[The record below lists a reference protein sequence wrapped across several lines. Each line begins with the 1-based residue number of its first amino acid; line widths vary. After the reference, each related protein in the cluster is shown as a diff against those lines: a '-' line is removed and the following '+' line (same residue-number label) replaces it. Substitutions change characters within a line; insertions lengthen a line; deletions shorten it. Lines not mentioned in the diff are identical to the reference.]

1 MNQLTMS
8 KQKTENAWKI
18 IRESQRL
25 FMQRRDRQKKITV
38 NAIRTHC
45 KHCGTYQKRLKKC
58 ILKIPKVRNIVQD
71 INGDK
76 DYRMILL
83 NEDITLTADQNKFIA
98 SIGGEIETNYEVKL
112 GYDHFS
118 TQEILRQILPPNI
131 VDVPSHFETA
141 GHIAHF
147 NLRDEL
153 LPYKKIIGDVI
164 IDKNKNIRT
173 VVNKT
178 SSIATE
184 FRTFPMEVISGENN
198 LNCQLNESGCKFKFN
213 FEKVYWNSRLQKE
226 HDTVVKAILSSNKTQ
241 NDVVCDMMCGIG
253 PFAIPLAK
261 KGVKVYANDLNPESY
276 KYLVSNKI
284 LNKINDDML
293 MCSNL
298 DGRDFVRKLRQD
310 GKTFTHVLMNLP
322 ALGIEFLDVFV
333 DGCMSDWPD
342 DVELPLVHT
351 YCFSKSPTPQKDVVE
366 RVEKVLGYNPIQNY
380 EKEVRIV
387 RDVAPNKL
395 MLCAEFRLLKV
406 GSGIKNDE
414 KNKNNSTKRKLNDV
428 VGSGNKKSKK

>member
-1 MNQLTMS
+1 MNVIP
-8 KQKTENAWKI
+8 KKDFIRKI
-18 IRESQRL
+18 I
-25 FMQRRDRQKKITV
+25 V

-45 KHCGTYQKRLKKC
+45 KHCGTFQKRLRQC

-71 INGDK
+71 VNGDK
-76 DYRMILL
+76 NYRMILL
-83 NEDITLTADQNKFIA
+83 NENVTLTKDQNEFIA
-98 SIGGEIETNYEVKL
+98 SIGGEIETNYELKL

-118 TQEILRQILPPNI
+118 TQEILRHILPDT
-131 VDVPSHFETA
+131 VTEVPSHFETV

-147 NLRDEL
+147 NLREEL

-198 LNCQLNESGCKFKFN
+198 LNVIQNESGCRFKFN
-213 FEKVYWNSRLQKE
+213 FADVYWNSRLQKE
-226 HDTVVKAILSSNKTQ
+226 HDTVVKSILASNNKA
-241 NDVVCDMMCGIG
+241 NEVVCDMMCGIG

-261 KGVKVYANDLNPESY
+261 NGIKVYGNDLNPESY
-276 KYLVSNKI
+276 KYLVDNKK
-284 LNKINDDML
+284 LNKIVNDKL
-293 MCSNL
+293 ICSNL
-298 DGRDFVRKLRQD
+298 DGREFVRKLRND

-333 DGCMSDWPD
+333 DGCMSDWPENID
-342 DVELPLVHT
+342 LPFVHT
-351 YCFSKSPTPQKDVVE
+351 YCFSKSSTPQKDVAE

-380 EKEVRIV
+380 KEDVRIV

-395 MLCAEFRLLKV
+395 MLCAEFQLLREGDLGGV
-406 GSGIKNDE
+406 VVDVNGNNNDDDGSD
-414 KNKNNSTKRKLNDV
+414 NNNNNNKRKMDDDKYNNNNV
-428 VGSGNKKSKK
+428 NNNKKMKK